1 MKRKLLLFAAILASC
16 TTLFGQ
22 AFIWEAFDAGQMPPT
37 GWTINGYND
46 QWSISV

>member
-22 AFIWEAFDAGQMPPT
+22 AFVWEGFDASQMPPT
-37 GWTINGYND
+37 GWTIVG
-46 QWSISV
+46 